1 MVIRR
6 GRGSR
11 GRGNQLDS
19 SRRVATRSRSQT
31 INPNQVPT
39 VINNDKCGICSL
51 PVGNDGIGCYRCS
64 TWYHPTPQCTGL
76 RAGTI
81 KCIQEE
87 GGDSVRYVC
96 NGCRCKPASD
106 QANASDLSPD
116 FLQSSISQLFEMV
129 KSIAQSVALL
139 TNKFNSSSDVVR
151 DNVPNQSITPGFITT
166 RESLFTEFE
175 ERKKRKESMIVRGII
190 ASNEDE
196 FRTIFGRVTTAII
209 GSNCQPDNVVS
220 VNQQANMF
228 RIKLSDGEARKNIL
242 LNAKQLK
249 NTANY
254 RNIYISR
261 DLTYL
266 QRKEMR
272 DRRAASGYASGS
284 NATRIGGDSS
294 SIPSVSVG
302 VASNISIPSDDH
314 LSGTPGMAPEVG
326 PSDEDPQSNF

>member
-1 MVIRR
+1 
-6 GRGSR
+6 
-11 GRGNQLDS
+11 
-19 SRRVATRSRSQT
+19 
-31 INPNQVPT
+31 
-39 VINNDKCGICSL
+39 
-51 PVGNDGIGCYRCS
+51 
-64 TWYHPTPQCTGL
+64 
-76 RAGTI
+76 
-81 KCIQEE
+81 
-87 GGDSVRYVC
+87 
-96 NGCRCKPASD
+96 
-106 QANASDLSPD
+106 
-116 FLQSSISQLFEMV
+116 MV

-139 TNKFNSSSDVVR
+139 TNKNISSSDVVR
-151 DNVPNQSITPGFITT
+151 DNGPNQSITPGFITT
-166 RESLFTEFE
+166 RESLFTEFHEFE
-175 ERKKRKESMIVRGII
+175 ERKKRRESMIVRGIV

-196 FRTIFGRVTTAII
+196 FRSIFGRVTTAII
-209 GSNCQPDNVVS
+209 GSNCQPDNVIS

-326 PSDEDPQSNF
+326 PSNEDPQSNF